1 MTHRLSAA
9 SAIAILGFGLMLV
22 PGEASA
28 RGGGFA
34 GARAWAGP
42 GGFRPALHLR
52 HAHGG
57 PLHHRRWF
65 RYGVPAVWGEPAWSG
80 AQYLLPIYYLISYN
94 QLPDQPAYS
103 VADTGPSVRQDSDLV
118 RSPTCTTQFTKVPSE
133 RGGQRTIKVERC

>member
-34 GARAWAGP
+34 GARALAGP

-65 RYGVPAVWGEPAWSG
+65 RYGAPAVWGAPAWPGVEYS
-80 AQYLLPIYYLISYN
+80 PTIYYLVPYS
-94 QLPDQPAYS
+94 QLPDQPAYP
-103 VADTGPSVRQDSDLV
+103 VAEADPSPRQ
-118 RSPTCTTQFTKVPSE
+118 SPVCSTQIMKVPSE
-133 RGGQRTIKVERC
+133 SGGLRTIKVERC

>member
-22 PGEASA
+22 PDEASA
-28 RGGGFA
+28 RAGGFA

-57 PLHHRRWF
+57 PLHHRRSF
-65 RYGVPAVWGEPAWSG
+65 RYGAPAVWGAPAWSG
-80 AQYLLPIYYLISYN
+80 MEYSPTIYYLVPYS
-94 QLPDQPAYS
+94 QLPDDPPGYP
-103 VADTGPSVRQDSDLV
+103 VAEAAPSLREGSV
-118 RSPTCTTQFTKVPSE
+118 RSPVCSTQIMRVPSE
-133 RGGQRTIKVERC
+133 SGGLRTIKVERC